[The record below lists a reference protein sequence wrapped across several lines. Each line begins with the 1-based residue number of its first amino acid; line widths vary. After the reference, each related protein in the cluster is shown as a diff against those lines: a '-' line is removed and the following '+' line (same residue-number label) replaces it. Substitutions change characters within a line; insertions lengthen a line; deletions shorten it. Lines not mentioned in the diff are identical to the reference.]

1 MKFFMKIFFNKT
13 PQVNIIRMQGVIS
26 SSSRFLGSSNIS
38 LENMEKPLL
47 RAFTAKKVSGVAL
60 VINSPGGSPVQCS
73 LISERI
79 LQLSKKHNVP
89 VYSFIEDVAASGGYW
104 LACSADKIYVM
115 PSSILGSIGVI
126 TAGFGFVEVI
136 KKIGIERR
144 VYSKGKNK
152 GMLDPFQPE
161 NEEDVNLITH
171 MQEEIHENF
180 KEWVTIRRGKKLNKL
195 DIEKEGIFEAKI
207 FSGAK
212 ACKIG
217 LADSV
222 GELRSVMRKIFG
234 EDVIFKEITARKKLS
249 QRLGLSSSVYFKII
263 EYIEERLAFAR
274 FGL

>member
-1 MKFFMKIFFNKT
+1 
-13 PQVNIIRMQGVIS
+13 
-26 SSSRFLGSSNIS
+26 
-38 LENMEKPLL
+38 MEKSLL

-79 LQLSKKHNVP
+79 LQLSKKNNVP

-152 GMLDPFQPE
+152 GILDP
-161 NEEDVNLITH
+161 VSYTH
-171 MQEEIHENF
+171 LTLPTTPY
-180 KEWVTIRRGKKLNKL
+180 V
-195 DIEKEGIFEAKI
+195 
-207 FSGAK
+207 
-212 ACKIG
+212 
-217 LADSV
+217 
-222 GELRSVMRKIFG
+222 
-234 EDVIFKEITARKKLS
+234 
-249 QRLGLSSSVYFKII
+249 
-263 EYIEERLAFAR
+263 
-274 FGL
+274 